1 MKKIILLAICLI
13 FLCSCIKK
21 NNLSGSEEKL
31 LNEIGFDKSLI
42 VEAKSVI
49 KSDFKQLPAIEQET
63 GDILKE
69 QYFNGI
75 YFEKYNDN
83 YVKIKEKLEK
93 NNYRVFLFESSYPE
107 KYIAVIKGNNK
118 FDVLRYRRTDG
129 INYGLQTEDI
139 IDKVSEWDKKYEIDI
154 IGCGRDWV
162 WIKLKKLPEDLD
174 EFSKEV
180 YEFCPDIVDQ
190 GVGSIEKLKESMIIN
205 KELFFWWD

>member
-1 MKKIILLAICLI
+1 MKKVILLGVCLI
-13 FLCSCIKK
+13 LLSSCIKK
-21 NNLSGSEEKL
+21 NNLSSFEEKL
-31 LNEIGFDKSLI
+31 LNEIGFDKGLI
-42 VEAKSVI
+42 VEVKSVI
-49 KSDFKQLPAIEQET
+49 KSDFRQLPAIGQET
-63 GDILKE
+63 GDILRD

-75 YFEKYNDN
+75 YFEKYDDN

-93 NNYRVFLFESSYPE
+93 NNYRVFLFETRYPE
-107 KYIAVIKGNNK
+107 KHIAIIKGNNK

-139 IDKVSEWDKKYEIDI
+139 INKVSEWDKKYKIDI

-162 WIKLKKLPEDLD
+162 WIKFDKLSEDLNG
-174 EFSKEV
+174 FSKEV

-205 KELFFWWD
+205 KELFLWWD